1 MPALSPR
8 SYIPVPASERVQRT
22 TTKTVHGD
30 CVSLSTTE
38 SRLRSCIDSKVVNRL
53 DDDRNAGQSGAG
65 TMRQMVCVRGLL
77 LVAGIAASGALW
89 PSASRAFTQ
98 EDQRRLCTPD
108 VLRLCS
114 SEIPDVERITAC
126 MRRQRANL
134 SEGCRSVFGKPAQSA
149 SADR

>member
-1 MPALSPR
+1 MPALPSR
-8 SYIPVPASERVQRT
+8 SYIPAPEMQRT
-22 TTKTVHGD
+22 ITKTVHGD

-38 SRLRSCIDSKVVNRL
+38 SGLRSCIDSKVVNRL

-65 TMRQMVCVRGLL
+65 TMGHLVCVRGLL

-149 SADR
+149 SADK

>member
-1 MPALSPR
+1 
-8 SYIPVPASERVQRT
+8 
-22 TTKTVHGD
+22 
-30 CVSLSTTE
+30 
-38 SRLRSCIDSKVVNRL
+38 VNRL
-53 DDDRNAGQSGAG
+53 DGDRNAGQSGEG
-65 TMRQMVCVRGLL
+65 TMRHVVCVRGLL

-114 SEIPDVERITAC
+114 SEIPDVGRITAC

>member
-1 MPALSPR
+1 MTTAT
-8 SYIPVPASERVQRT
+8 PVNLET
-22 TTKTVHGD
+22 
-30 CVSLSTTE
+30 
-38 SRLRSCIDSKVVNRL
+38 
-53 DDDRNAGQSGAG
+53 G
-65 TMRQMVCVRGLL
+65 TMRHVIRVRGLL
-77 LVAGIAASGALW
+77 LVAGIAASGASW

-108 VLRLCS
+108 VMRLCS

-149 SADR
+149 SADK